1 MQLGLAE
8 DMKRSIFTVECQKVK
23 HIDPG
28 LRLIIMSR
36 QASGTWGGGWCWE
49 DFLYIQSDLCNNTQL
64 WSLTSILYYKHPI
77 QFVVSNYFL

>member
-36 QASGTWGGGWCWE
+36 QASGDLGWRVVLGG
-49 DFLYIQSDLCNNTQL
+49 FLVHTVRPL
-64 WSLTSILYYKHPI
+64 
-77 QFVVSNYFL
+77 